1 LKNNNKILFVSAA
14 MIFILILLYLV
25 ITISYRNRIPDQPD
39 KENITD
45 MLKDQ
50 IKSASRKAH
59 FYPSAHNLG
68 ILGMIYHSSAYYD
81 KAAECYSLATK
92 KNSSKWIWSYYL
104 GYLNKEMGE
113 SEKAIANFSTVVK
126 TNPEAYH
133 AWFYLGEIYQDLR
146 QDDKAEDAL
155 NRISSL
161 KENKIPAN
169 KIFRIDHFPLGTY
182 ASYLH
187 AKLLISTRRN
197 EYAEDTLKEI
207 IKYFPNF
214 GPAYRLLG
222 NIYQTM
228 GDSVKATKY
237 IHQANDNI
245 YSTAPVDTLL
255 DMIALRSRSELFI
268 LKQIDEADYFY
279 YYDWALTLA
288 DHALNYLP
296 DNKYLLSKTIK
307 LLLKTDSGTT
317 ALSFLDR
324 HLESYKDDFAELKQ
338 VADMLY
344 EKKFYIQSGTYYS
357 RALELQPENSE
368 IQANLIFGLL
378 NEGKEQQAL
387 SLLDRYLNSYGN
399 NPQVVTNAVYIML
412 FLKKEDKAGYYLEK
426 LRKLSPADTKTF
438 LLSGYVAQQKG
449 DLNKARELFEKS
461 FNNTKKELL
470 AAQSLGDIL
479 IRQKKWKKSIDHFKQ
494 ALEYFPNEPYIIE
507 KLGSLLIMCPDS
519 SLRDYNEGVGYL
531 ERLLIHRTCP
541 PETKIFAGRGLT
553 HAYYDL
559 GDKTNAAFYAGFTI
573 NLVRNYNIHEE
584 IINELQDLSNQGNL
598 TNKRATF

>member
-1 LKNNNKILFVSAA
+1 MAL
-14 MIFILILLYLV
+14 IFFLILLYLV
-25 ITISYRNRIPDQPD
+25 LTIPYRNRIPDQPD
-39 KENITD
+39 RENISD
-45 MLKDQ
+45 ILKDQ

-81 KAAECYSLATK
+81 KAAECYSLAYK

-113 SEKAIANFSTVVK
+113 SEKAIANFNIVVK
-126 TNPEAYH
+126 TNPGAYH
-133 AWFYLGEIYQDLR
+133 AWYYLGEIYQDLG

-155 NRISSL
+155 NRIRSL
-161 KENKIPAN
+161 KKNKIPGN
-169 KIFRIDHFPLGTY
+169 QIFRVDHFPLGIY
-182 ASYLH
+182 GSYLLG
-187 AKLLISTRRN
+187 KLRLSSN
-197 EYAEDTLKEI
+197 QSESAENLLREVI
-207 IKYFPNF
+207 NYSPNF
-214 GPAYRLLG
+214 GPAYRLIG
-222 NIYQTM
+222 SIYRAR
-228 GDSVKATKY
+228 GDSVTAKKF

-245 YSTAPVDTLL
+245 YSTAPVDTLF

-268 LKQIDEADYFY
+268 LKQIDEADYNY

-296 DNKYLLSKTIK
+296 ENKYLISKTIK
-307 LLLKTDSGTT
+307 LLLKTDAGAT

-324 HLESYKDDFAELKQ
+324 HLDSYKDDFAELKQ

-344 EKKFYIQSGTYYS
+344 ENKFYTQSGTYYS
-357 RALELQPENSE
+357 HALKLQPENSE
-368 IQANLIFGLL
+368 VQANLIFGLL

-399 NPQVVTNAVYIML
+399 NPQVVTNAVYVML
-412 FLKKEDKAGYYLEK
+412 LLKKEDKAEYYLERLK
-426 LRKLSPADTKTF
+426 KLSPTDTKTF

-461 FNNTKKELL
+461 FNNTRKELL

-519 SLRDYNEGVGYL
+519 SLRDYHEGVGYL

-541 PETKIFAGRGLT
+541 PETKVFAGRGLT

-559 GDKTNAAFYAGFTI
+559 GDKTKATFYAGYTI
-573 NLVRNYNIHEE
+573 NLARNYNLHEE

-598 TNKRATF
+598 KNKRTTF

>member
-1 LKNNNKILFVSAA
+1 
-14 MIFILILLYLV
+14 MIFFLILLYLV
-25 ITISYRNRIPDQPD
+25 LTIPYRSRIPDQPYS
-39 KENITD
+39 ENITD
-45 MLKDQ
+45 ILRDQ
-50 IKSASRKAH
+50 IKSASRRVY

-81 KAAECYSLATK
+81 KAAECYSLASK

-113 SEKAIANFSTVVK
+113 SEKAITNFSTVVK
-126 TNPEAYH
+126 TNPAAYH
-133 AWFYLGEIYQDLR
+133 AWYYLGEIYQDLG
-146 QDDKAEDAL
+146 QNDKAEDAL
-155 NRISSL
+155 KRISSL
-161 KENKIPAN
+161 KEKIIPAN
-169 KIFRIDHFPLGTY
+169 KIFRIDHFSLGIY
-182 ASYLH
+182 ASYMK
-187 AKLLISTRRN
+187 AKLLISLNRN
-197 EYAEDTLKEI
+197 EYAENTLKEI
-207 IKYFPNF
+207 IEYSPNY

-222 NIYQTM
+222 SIYQTK
-228 GDSVKATKY
+228 GDSVIAAKY
-237 IHQANDNI
+237 IRQANDNI
-245 YSTAPVDTLL
+245 YSTAPVDTLF

-268 LKQIDEADYFY
+268 LKQIDEADYYY

-288 DHALNYLP
+288 DHALNYLS
-296 DNKYLLSKTIK
+296 DNKYLLSKAIK
-307 LLLKTDSGTT
+307 LLLKTGSGTT
-317 ALSFLDR
+317 ALSFLDK

-338 VADMLY
+338 VGDMLY
-344 EKKFYIQSGTYYS
+344 ENKFYIQSGTYYS
-357 RALELQPENSE
+357 HALKLQPENNE

-387 SLLDRYLNSYGN
+387 SLLDRYLDSYGN

-412 FLKKEDKAGYYLEK
+412 FLKKGDKAEYYLEK
-426 LRKLSPADTKTF
+426 LKKLSPSDTKTF

-449 DLNKARELFEKS
+449 DLNNARELFEKS

-479 IRQKKWKKSIDHFKQ
+479 IRQKRWKKSIDHFKQ

-507 KLGSLLIMCPDS
+507 KLGSLLIMCPDI

-559 GDKTNAAFYAGFTI
+559 GDKTKATFYAEFTM
-573 NLVRNYNIHEE
+573 NLVQNYNIHEE
-584 IINELQDLSNQGNL
+584 IIDELKVLSSRGN
-598 TNKRATF
+598 

>member
-1 LKNNNKILFVSAA
+1 LKKNNKILLVSVAA
-14 MIFILILLYLV
+14 IFFLILLDL
-25 ITISYRNRIPDQPD
+25 ILAFPYRKRIPDLPD
-39 KENITD
+39 TENITD

-81 KAAECYSLATK
+81 KAAECYSLASK
-92 KNSSKWIWSYYL
+92 KNSSKWIWSYYN

-113 SEKAIANFSTVVK
+113 SEKAVANFNAVVK
-126 TNPEAYH
+126 TNPGAYH
-133 AWFYLGEIYQDLR
+133 AWYYLGEIYQDLG
-146 QDDKAEDAL
+146 QNVKAEDAL
-155 NRISSL
+155 NRIRSL

-169 KIFRIDHFPLGTY
+169 QIFRIDHFPLGTY
-182 ASYLH
+182 ASYLL
-187 AKLLISTRRN
+187 AKLNISTSPN
-197 EYAEDTLKEI
+197 EYAEDMLKEI
-207 IKYFPNF
+207 IINTPNF

-222 NIYQTM
+222 NIYQTR
-228 GDSVKATKY
+228 GDSVAAKKN

-245 YSTAPVDTLL
+245 YSTAPADTLF

-268 LKQIDEADYFY
+268 LKQIDEADYYY
-279 YYDWALTLA
+279 YYDWALTLT

-296 DNKYLLSKTIK
+296 DNKYLISKTIK
-307 LLLKTDSGTT
+307 LLLKTGSGAT

-324 HLESYKDDFAELKQ
+324 HLDSYKDDFAELKQ

-344 EKKFYIQSGTYYS
+344 ENRFYTQSGTYYS
-357 RALELQPENSE
+357 RALELQPENTE

-387 SLLDRYLNSYGN
+387 SLLDGYLNNYGN
-399 NPQVVTNAVYIML
+399 NPGVFTNAVYIML
-412 FLKKEDKAGYYLEK
+412 FLKNENKAEYYLEK
-426 LRKLSPADTKTF
+426 LKKLSPTDTKTL

-461 FNNTKKELL
+461 FNNAKKELL

-479 IRQKKWKKSIDHFKQ
+479 IRQKNWKKSIDHFKQ

-519 SLRDYNEGVGYL
+519 TLRDYHEGTEYL

-541 PETKIFAGRGLT
+541 PEIKIYAGRSLA

-559 GDKTNAAFYAGFTI
+559 GDKTKATFYARYTI
-573 NLVRNYNIHEE
+573 NLAQNYNFPEK
-584 IINELQDLSNQGNL
+584 IINELQVLSDQGN
-598 TNKRATF
+598 